1 MKKIAL
7 SLFVALSLFSCDRD
21 NNKELVKKEELT
33 KNNVSF
39 VNYRKIIDGNAKL
52 KLLKQQGK
60 KQSSIKESAMID
72 GGSVGFEFTIGR
84 KSRGCQ
90 GFGICEL
97 TAFWIEI
104 YGKEKDKLSE
114 SDYTGI
120 ITKTN
125 NIIFQDNGEEYGA
138 FLFLAEEINNEK
150 FDTTLV
156 IDEDIRVNN
165 NYIVKKGLYQLDK
178 RLGDFG
184 GYKLDVEKL

>member
-39 VNYRKIIDGNAKL
+39 VNYRKIIESNPKL
-52 KLLKQQGK
+52 KSKLL
-60 KQSSIKESAMID
+60 KQSSIKEAAMIE
-72 GGSVGFEFTIGR
+72 GIGAGFEFILGR
-84 KSRGCQ
+84 KSRNCE
-90 GFGICEL
+90 GFGICVL
-97 TAFWIEI
+97 TAVWIEI
-104 YGKEKDKLSE
+104 YGKENEKLSE

-125 NIIFQDNGEEYGA
+125 NIIQDNSEEYGA

-150 FDTTLV
+150 FNTTLV

-165 NYIVKKGLYQLDK
+165 NYIVKKGSYQLDK

>member
-21 NNKELVKKEELT
+21 NNKELAKKEELT
-33 KNNVSF
+33 KNSVSF
-39 VNYRKIIDGNAKL
+39 VNYHKIIEGNPKL
-52 KLLKQQGK
+52 KSKLLKQQSR
-60 KQSSIKESAMID
+60 KQSSIREAGI
-72 GGSVGFEFTIGR
+72 GAGFEFRLGR
-84 KSRGCQ
+84 KSRNCE
-90 GFGICEL
+90 GFGVCEL
-97 TAFWIEI
+97 TAIWIEI
-104 YGKEKDKLSE
+104 YGKENEKLSE

-125 NIIFQDNGEEYGA
+125 NIIFQDNSEEYGA

-150 FDTTLV
+150 FNTTLV

-165 NYIVKKGLYQLDK
+165 NYIVKKGSYQLDK